1 MPLGPALR
9 SLMNPAMERRLSGM
23 YRRIFVDLEQVS
35 KVLLPHLPHNARI
48 LDIGG
53 GDGELLNHL
62 LRARPDLSIDMVDI
76 APVVGKFIQPDH
88 TGNVRRFT
96 QTPVEKLPPEN
107 AGYDIALISDVMHH
121 LPAEYRETFLQSIRA
136 RLRNDGCL
144 LIKDIEPGHAISSL
158 SLFCDMYVSGDR
170 GVSLISLQEL
180 ESLCERLEP
189 ISMSEIGLLEMDRPN
204 YALRVVF
211 GDAGNQI
218 SAE

>member
-1 MPLGPALR
+1 
-9 SLMNPAMERRLSGM
+9 M
-23 YRRIFVDLEQVS
+23 YRRIFVDLEQLS
-35 KVLLPHLPHNARI
+35 EVLLPHLPHSARI

-62 LRARPDLSIDMVDI
+62 LRARPDLTIDMVDI

-88 TGNVRRFT
+88 ARKVRKFT
-96 QTPVEKLPPEN
+96 RTPVEDLPAEN
-107 AGYDIALISDVMHH
+107 TGYDIALISDVMHH
-121 LPAEYRETFLQSIRA
+121 LPADYRETFLQSIRA

-158 SLFCDMYVSGDR
+158 SLFCDMYVSGDK
-170 GVSLISLQEL
+170 GVSLIPLQEL
-180 ESLCERLEP
+180 EFLCERLEP
-189 ISMSEIGLLEMDRPN
+189 TSMSEIGLLKIDRPN

-211 GDAGNQI
+211 GGFVNQS